1 VPKSASYADHM
12 TEDDEA
18 VSIDRVVTELRER
31 FPGVPRPVVERLVAD
46 RYRQFDGA
54 PVRDYIPVMVRRSA
68 RESLA
73 SIVRDSRTRFDRN
86 F

>member
-1 VPKSASYADHM
+1 M

-18 VSIDRVVTELRER
+18 KSIDRVVAELGQR
-31 FPGVPRPVVERLVAD
+31 FPGVPAPVVERLVAD
-46 RYRQFDGA
+46 RYRQFEGA
-54 PVRDYIPVMVRRSA
+54 PVRDYIAVMVKRSA

-73 SIVRDSRTRFDRN
+73 SMVRDSRNRYARN

>member
-1 VPKSASYADHM
+1 MVSYAAQM

-18 VSIDRVVTELRER
+18 KSIDRVVAELGQR
-31 FPGVPRPVVERLVAD
+31 FPGVPARVVERLVAD
-46 RYRQFDGA
+46 RYRQFEGA
-54 PVRDYIPVMVRRSA
+54 PVRDYIAVMVKRSA

-73 SIVRDSRTRFDRN
+73 SMVRDSRNRYARN